1 MKPRNLLS
9 GMVILAFTLYGLWR
23 FIMDYLGAPIR
34 MATDYIDTMGA
45 GFWVCLAAAGVIVV
59 VVHRAQRGK

>member
-1 MKPRNLLS
+1 MKRNLAPFLI
-9 GMVILAFTLYGLWR
+9 MAFALYGFWR
-23 FIMDYLGAPIR
+23 LMFDWFGGWIR
-34 MATDYIDTMGA
+34 TACVYIDGMGA